1 MSLSITKT
9 NCVIQWIEIYPLDST
24 IHPLNNIPRGQFVSD
39 HVVQAKQF
47 PPVRLGNVTEV
58 NRPRPGKTPYRDW
71 AGTSIVTAKKAKE
84 VRRLT

>member
-24 IHPLNNIPRGQFVSD
+24 IHLLNNIPHGQFVSD

-47 PPVRLGNVTEV
+47 PRVRLGNVTV
-58 NRPRPGKTPYRDW
+58 NRPRPGKTTSRDW
-71 AGTSIVTAKKAKE
+71 ARTSIVTAKKAKE

>member
-24 IHPLNNIPRGQFVSD
+24 IHLLNNIPHGQFVSD

-47 PPVRLGNVTEV
+47 PRVRLGNVTV
-58 NRPRPGKTPYRDW
+58 NRPSPGKTTSRDW
-71 AGTSIVTAKKAKE
+71 ARTSIVTAKKAKE

>member
-9 NCVIQWIEIYPLDST
+9 NCVIQWIEIYSLDGA
-24 IHPLNNIPRGQFVSD
+24 IHLLNNIPRGQFVSD

-47 PPVRLGNVTEV
+47 PRVRLGNVTV
-58 NRPRPGKTPYRDW
+58 NRPRPGKTTSRDW
-71 AGTSIVTAKKAKE
+71 ARTSIVTAKKAKE

>member
-24 IHPLNNIPRGQFVSD
+24 IHLLNNIPHGQFVSD

-47 PPVRLGNVTEV
+47 PRVRLGNVTV
-58 NRPRPGKTPYRDW
+58 NRPRPGKTTSRDW
-71 AGTSIVTAKKAKE
+71 ARTTIVTGKKAKE